1 MTQQMTDL
9 DRRAP
14 AIRQRRG
21 KPRQPVADR
30 IVQAQLAPFNQAQR
44 RQRGIGF
51 GNRRQPKL
59 RFSPHRPPRF
69 AIGITGR
76 AGVTN
81 LALPRHQHHA
91 AHDAPFGHRLLIDRR
106 DPFC

>member
-1 MTQQMTDL
+1 L
-9 DRRAP
+9 IVGRRPSAVG
-14 AIRQRRG
+14 QRRG

-30 IVQAQLAPFNQAQR
+30 IVQAQLAPLNQAQR

-51 GNRRQPKL
+51 GDRRQPKL
-59 RFSPHRPPRF
+59 RFPPHRPARF
-69 AIGITGR
+69 AVGIAGR
-76 AGVTN
+76 PGVTN
-81 LALPRHQHHA
+81 LAPPRHQHHA